1 MFDDLVLL
9 AKGGFIVYHGAVKK
23 VEEYFTGLGISVL
36 ERVNPPDHYIDVME
50 GIVTPSA
57 SSGVNYKELPLR
69 WMLHDGYLIP
79 PDMQKDAAGLVMSP
93 VDINADHGSNPA
105 DARMGEHSFAG
116 ELWRKMLRAAWSCI
130 GTRYGTTF

>member
-23 VEEYFTGLGISVL
+23 VEEYFTGLGISVP

-93 VDINADHGSNPA
+93 VDINEDHGSNPA

>member
-1 MFDDLVLL
+1 MTWYLSQKAALL
-9 AKGGFIVYHGAVKK
+9 SIMVQLRRSKNTLQAL
-23 VEEYFTGLGISVL
+23 GLASLSVL
-36 ERVNPPDHYIDVME
+36 ILRPGDHYIDVIE

>member
-1 MFDDLVLL
+1 MFDDLVPL

-79 PDMQKDAAGLVMSP
+79 QICK
-93 VDINADHGSNPA
+93 
-105 DARMGEHSFAG
+105 RMLLDLLCHP
-116 ELWRKMLRAAWSCI
+116 W
-130 GTRYGTTF
+130 T